1 VARPKTPL
9 ISRRKTLEVALEIVD
24 EEGLDALSIRRL
36 ATELKVNGA
45 SLYHHFANKDEILAG
60 VAQLALADVRT
71 PTDVDADW
79 RVWLL
84 NNVLGYR
91 QALKEHPHLIPVL
104 VKRHPLRIG
113 LAEHNASAALL
124 AVKGVPHGAI
134 LPLLEALEQLAI
146 GSVLYESAV
155 ELDEHPEAW
164 KDRYP
169 QLYELGQQA
178 ALDQDAIFEV
188 MAKAIIDAIVEAVD
202 AKPVLVSSSGGR
214 SRR

>member
-71 PTDVDADW
+71 PTDPEAEW
-79 RVWLL
+79 REWLL
-84 NNVLGYR
+84 RNVLGYR
-91 QALKEHPHLIPVL
+91 QALKMHPHLIPVL

-124 AVKGVPHGAI
+124 AVKGVPRGAI
-134 LPLLEALEQLAI
+134 LPVLEALEQLAI

-164 KDRYP
+164 KDEYP
-169 QLYELGQQA
+169 HLYQLGQQA

-188 MAKAIIDAIVEAVD
+188 MARAIINAIVDAVEPEP
-202 AKPVLVSSSGGR
+202 ALT
-214 SRR
+214 

>member
-9 ISRRKTLEVALEIVD
+9 ISRRNTLEVALEIVD
-24 EEGLDALSIRRL
+24 AEGLDALSIRRL

-71 PTDVDADW
+71 PTDPDAEW
-79 RVWLL
+79 REWLL
-84 NNVLGYR
+84 RNVLNYR
-91 QALKEHPHLIPVL
+91 QALKMHPHLIPVL

-124 AVKGVPHGAI
+124 AVKGVPRGAI
-134 LPLLEALEQLAI
+134 LPVLEALEQLAI
-146 GSVLYESAV
+146 GSVLYDSAV

-164 KDRYP
+164 KDEYP
-169 QLYELGQQA
+169 HLYQLGQQA
-178 ALDQDAIFEV
+178 ALDQDELFEV
-188 MAKAIIDAIVEAVD
+188 MARAVIDAVVD
-202 AKPVLVSSSGGR
+202 AVEPEPALT
-214 SRR
+214 

>member
-9 ISRRKTLEVALEIVD
+9 ISRRKTLEVALKIID
-24 EEGLDALSIRRL
+24 KEGLDALSIRRL

-45 SLYHHFANKDEILAG
+45 SLYHHFHNKDEILAG

-71 PTDVDADW
+71 PTDPDAEW
-79 RVWLL
+79 RLWLL

-91 QALKEHPHLIPVL
+91 QALKQHPALIPVL

-124 AVKGVPHGAI
+124 AVKGVPRGAI
-134 LPLLEALEQLAI
+134 LPLLEALEQVAL

-164 KDRYP
+164 KDEYP
-169 QLYELGQQA
+169 HLYQLGQQA

-188 MAKAIIDAIVEAVD
+188 TARALIDAIVDAVAQEAVV
-202 AKPVLVSSSGGR
+202 A
-214 SRR
+214 

>member
-24 EEGLDALSIRRL
+24 NEGLDALSIRRL

-71 PTDVDADW
+71 PTDADAEW
-79 RVWLL
+79 HEWLL
-84 NNVLGYR
+84 RNVLNYR
-91 QALKEHPHLIPVL
+91 QALKMHPHLVPVL
-104 VKRHPLRIG
+104 VKRHPMRIG
-113 LAEHNASAALL
+113 LAEQNASAALL

-134 LPLLEALEQLAI
+134 LPVLEALEQLAI

-164 KDRYP
+164 KEEYP
-169 QLYELGQQA
+169 HLYQLGQQA

-188 MAKAIIDAIVEAVD
+188 MARAIIDAVVD
-202 AKPVLVSSSGGR
+202 AVEPEPALT
-214 SRR
+214 

>member
-9 ISRRKTLEVALEIVD
+9 ISRRKTLEVALDIVD

-71 PTDVDADW
+71 PTDPDAEW
-79 RVWLL
+79 REWLL
-84 NNVLGYR
+84 RNVLGYR
-91 QALKEHPHLIPVL
+91 QALKMHPHLIPVL

-124 AVKGVPHGAI
+124 AVKGVPRGAI
-134 LPLLEALEQLAI
+134 LPVLEALEQLAI
-146 GSVLYESAV
+146 GSVLYDSAV

-164 KDRYP
+164 KDEYP
-169 QLYELGQQA
+169 HLYQLGQQA
-178 ALDQDAIFEV
+178 ALDQDQLFEV
-188 MAKAIIDAIVEAVD
+188 MARAIIDAVVD
-202 AKPVLVSSSGGR
+202 AVEPEPALT
-214 SRR
+214 

>member
-9 ISRRKTLEVALEIVD
+9 ISRRKTLEVALDIVD

-60 VAQLALADVRT
+60 VAQQALADLRT
-71 PTDVDADW
+71 PPHPHAEW
-79 RVWLL
+79 REWLL
-84 NNVLGYR
+84 RNVLGYR
-91 QALKEHPHLIPVL
+91 QALKMHPHLIPVL

-124 AVKGVPHGAI
+124 AVKGVPRGAI
-134 LPLLEALEQLAI
+134 LPVLEALEQLAI
-146 GSVLYESAV
+146 GSVLYDSAV

-164 KDRYP
+164 KDEYP
-169 QLYELGQQA
+169 HLYQLGQQA
-178 ALDQDAIFEV
+178 ALDQDQLFEV
-188 MAKAIIDAIVEAVD
+188 MARAIIDAVVD
-202 AKPVLVSSSGGR
+202 AVEPEPALT
-214 SRR
+214 

>member
-9 ISRRKTLEVALEIVD
+9 ISRRKTLEVALDIVD
-24 EEGLDALSIRRL
+24 TEGLDALSIRRL

-71 PTDVDADW
+71 PTDPDAEW
-79 RVWLL
+79 REWLL
-84 NNVLGYR
+84 RNVLGYR
-91 QALKEHPHLIPVL
+91 QALKMHPHLIPVL

-124 AVKGVPHGAI
+124 AVKGVPRGAI
-134 LPLLEALEQLAI
+134 LPVLEALEQLAI
-146 GSVLYESAV
+146 GSVLYDSAV

-164 KDRYP
+164 KDTYP
-169 QLYELGQQA
+169 HLYQLGQQA
-178 ALDQDAIFEV
+178 ALDQDQLFEV
-188 MAKAIIDAIVEAVD
+188 MARAIIDAVVD
-202 AKPVLVSSSGGR
+202 AVEPEPALT
-214 SRR
+214 

>member
-1 VARPKTPL
+1 MARPKTPL
-9 ISRRKTLEVALEIVD
+9 ISRRKTLEVALKIID
-24 EEGLDALSIRRL
+24 KEGLDALSIRRL

-45 SLYHHFANKDEILAG
+45 SLYHHFHNKDEILAG

-71 PTDVDADW
+71 PTDPDAEW
-79 RVWLL
+79 RLWLL

-91 QALKEHPHLIPVL
+91 QALKQHPALIPVL

-124 AVKGVPHGAI
+124 AVKGVPRGAI
-134 LPLLEALEQLAI
+134 LPLLEALEQVAL

-164 KDRYP
+164 KDEYP
-169 QLYELGQQA
+169 HLYQLGQQA

-188 MAKAIIDAIVEAVD
+188 TARALIDAIVDAVAQEAVV
-202 AKPVLVSSSGGR
+202 A
-214 SRR
+214 

>member
-9 ISRRKTLEVALEIVD
+9 ISRRKTLEVALDIVD
-24 EEGLDALSIRRL
+24 NEGLDALSIRRL

-71 PTDVDADW
+71 PTDPDAEW
-79 RVWLL
+79 REWLL
-84 NNVLGYR
+84 RNVLGYR
-91 QALKEHPHLIPVL
+91 QALKMHPHLIPVL

-134 LPLLEALEQLAI
+134 LPVLEALEQLAI

-164 KDRYP
+164 KDQYP
-169 QLYELGQQA
+169 HLYQLGQQA
-178 ALDQDAIFEV
+178 ALDQDEIFEV
-188 MAKAIIDAIVEAVD
+188 MARAIIDAIVDAVEPEP
-202 AKPVLVSSSGGR
+202 ALT
-214 SRR
+214 

>member
-1 VARPKTPL
+1 MTGVARPKTPL
-9 ISRRKTLEVALEIVD
+9 ISRRKTLEVALDIID
-24 EEGLDALSIRRL
+24 KEGLDALSIRRL

-71 PTDVDADW
+71 PTNPDAEW
-79 RVWLL
+79 RSWLL

-91 QALKEHPHLIPVL
+91 QALKKHPALIPVL

-124 AVKGVPHGAI
+124 AVKGVPLGAI
-134 LPLLEALEQLAI
+134 LPLLEALEQVAL

-164 KDRYP
+164 KDEFP
-169 QLYELGQQA
+169 HLYQLGQQA

-188 MAKAIIDAIVEAVD
+188 TARALIDAIVDAVS
-202 AKPVLVSSSGGR
+202 AESVVA
-214 SRR
+214 

>member
-1 VARPKTPL
+1 MARPKTPL
-9 ISRRKTLEVALEIVD
+9 ISRRKTLEVALDIVD

-71 PTDVDADW
+71 PTDPDAEW
-79 RVWLL
+79 REWLL
-84 NNVLGYR
+84 RNVLGYR
-91 QALKEHPHLIPVL
+91 QALKMHPHLIPVL

-124 AVKGVPHGAI
+124 AVKGVPRGAI
-134 LPLLEALEQLAI
+134 LPVLEALEQLAI
-146 GSVLYESAV
+146 GSVLYDSAV

-164 KDRYP
+164 KDEYP
-169 QLYELGQQA
+169 HLYQLGQQA
-178 ALDQDAIFEV
+178 ALDQDQLFEV
-188 MAKAIIDAIVEAVD
+188 MARAIIDAVVD
-202 AKPVLVSSSGGR
+202 AVEPEPALT
-214 SRR
+214 

>member
-1 VARPKTPL
+1 VPVARPKTPL

-71 PTDVDADW
+71 PTDPEAEW
-79 RVWLL
+79 REWLL
-84 NNVLGYR
+84 RNVLGYR
-91 QALKEHPHLIPVL
+91 QALKMHPHLIPVL

-124 AVKGVPHGAI
+124 AVKGVPRGAI
-134 LPLLEALEQLAI
+134 LPVLEALEQLAI

-164 KDRYP
+164 KDEYP
-169 QLYELGQQA
+169 HLYQLGQQA

-188 MAKAIIDAIVEAVD
+188 MARAIINAIVDAVEPEP
-202 AKPVLVSSSGGR
+202 ALT
-214 SRR
+214 

>member
-9 ISRRKTLEVALEIVD
+9 ISRRKTLEVALKIID
-24 EEGLDALSIRRL
+24 KEGLDALSIRRL

-45 SLYHHFANKDEILAG
+45 SLYHHFDNKDEILAG

-71 PTDVDADW
+71 PTDPDAEW
-79 RVWLL
+79 RAWLL
-84 NNVLGYR
+84 QNVLGYR
-91 QALKEHPHLIPVL
+91 QALKQHPALIPVL

-124 AVKGVPHGAI
+124 AVKGVPRGAI
-134 LPLLEALEQLAI
+134 LPLLEALEQVAL

-164 KDRYP
+164 KDEYP
-169 QLYELGQQA
+169 HLYQLGQQA

-188 MAKAIIDAIVEAVD
+188 TARALIDAIVDAVEAESVV
-202 AKPVLVSSSGGR
+202 A
-214 SRR
+214 